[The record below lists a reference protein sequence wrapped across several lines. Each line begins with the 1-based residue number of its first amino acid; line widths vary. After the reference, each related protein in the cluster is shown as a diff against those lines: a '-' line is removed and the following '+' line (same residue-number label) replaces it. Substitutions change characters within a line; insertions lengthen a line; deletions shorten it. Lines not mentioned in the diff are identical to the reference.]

1 MNSISP
7 EDPIACWTTAVKS
20 STVVAAVSAPWNACM
35 SGRPMVAVNRLT
47 TSANGLVE
55 TRLCLRSWT
64 SIVGTVGSRFRQA
77 MVA

>member
-1 MNSISP
+1 
-7 EDPIACWTTAVKS
+7 
-20 STVVAAVSAPWNACM
+20 M

-55 TRLCLRSWT
+55 TTLCLRSWT
-64 SIVGTVGSRFRQA
+64 SIVGTVGSCVRQA

>member
-1 MNSISP
+1 
-7 EDPIACWTTAVKS
+7 
-20 STVVAAVSAPWNACM
+20 M

-55 TRLCLRSWT
+55 TTLCLRSWT
-64 SIVGTVGSRFRQA
+64 SIVGTIGSRFRQA